1 MGVED
6 MMSEFIGIDVSKA
19 TLDVYVH
26 AAGAAFAVAN
36 DEAALYGLREKLA
49 GFKPELI
56 VLEATG
62 GYERLCA
69 AALAQAGLPV
79 AIINPRQVRAF
90 AIATGVLAKS
100 DRVDARVLAHF
111 AAAVRPEVRALPDEQ
126 REALDELLGRR
137 RQLVGMLV
145 QEKNRLQQARAAL
158 VRKDIKSHITILE
171 KRVSGCDGE
180 LQQLIHDS
188 PAWKAQEDLLR
199 SFKGIG
205 PVSARTLVAELPEL
219 GKLNRKQIASLVGL
233 APIARDSGTWRGK
246 RAIYGGRAQVREVL
260 YMATL
265 TAIRANDTIRSFYQR
280 LCNAGKP
287 HKVALIA
294 CMRKL
299 LTILNAMMRTQT
311 HWHDPLKTA

>member
-1 MGVED
+1 
-6 MMSEFIGIDVSKA
+6 MSEFIGIDVSKA
-19 TLDVYVH
+19 RLDVYAH

-36 DEAALYGLREKLA
+36 DEAALHGLREKLT
-49 GFKPELI
+49 GFRPELI
-56 VLEATG
+56 VMEATG

-69 AALAQAGLPV
+69 AALAQVGLPV
-79 AIINPRQVRAF
+79 AIVNPRQVRAF

-100 DRVDARVLAHF
+100 DKVDARVLAHF
-111 AAAVRPEVRALPDEQ
+111 AAAVRPQVRALPDEQ

-137 RQLVGMLV
+137 RQLIGMLV
-145 QEKNRLQQARAAL
+145 QEKNRLQQARAPL
-158 VRKDIKSHITILE
+158 VRKDIKSHIAILE
-171 KRVSGCDGE
+171 KRIGGCDGE

-233 APIARDSGTWRGK
+233 APIARDSGTWHGK
-246 RAIYGGRAQVREVL
+246 RAIYGGRAQIREVL
-260 YMATL
+260 YMATVS
-265 TAIRANDTIRSFYQR
+265 AIRANETIRSFYRR
-280 LCNAGKP
+280 LCAAGKP

-294 CMRKL
+294 SMRKL

>member
-1 MGVED
+1 
-6 MMSEFIGIDVSKA
+6 MSEFIGIDVSKA
-19 TLDVYVH
+19 TLDVCVH
-26 AAGAAFAVAN
+26 EAGSAFTVPN
-36 DEAALYGLREKLA
+36 DEAALHGLREKLA

-79 AIINPRQVRAF
+79 AIVNPRQVRAF
-90 AIATGVLAKS
+90 AVATGVLAKS
-100 DRVDARVLAHF
+100 DKVDARVLAHF

-137 RQLVGMLV
+137 RQLIGMLV
-145 QEKNRLQQARAAL
+145 QEKNRLQQARAPL
-158 VRKDIKSHITILE
+158 VKKEIKSHISILE
-171 KRVSGCDGE
+171 KRIGGCDGE

-246 RAIYGGRAQVREVL
+246 RAIYGGRAQIREVL
-260 YMATL
+260 YMATV

-287 HKVALIA
+287 HNVALIA

>member
-1 MGVED
+1 MN
-6 MMSEFIGIDVSKA
+6 EFIGIDVSKA
-19 TLDVYVH
+19 TLDVYLH
-26 AAGAAFAVAN
+26 GAGSAFTVAN
-36 DEAALYGLREKLA
+36 DEVGLRALAEKLA
-49 GFKPELI
+49 SAQPELI

-69 AALAQAGLPV
+69 ALLARAGLAV
-79 AIINPRQVRAF
+79 AIVNPRQVRGF

-100 DRVDARVLAHF
+100 DKVDARVLAHF
-111 AAAVRPEVRALPDEQ
+111 AAAVRPQVRALPDEQ

-137 RQLVGMLV
+137 RQLIGMLV
-145 QEKNRLQQARAAL
+145 QEKNRLQQARATL
-158 VRKDIKSHITILE
+158 VKKDIKTHIAILE
-171 KRVSGCDGE
+171 KRIGGCDGE
-180 LQQLIHDS
+180 LQQLIHNS

-199 SFKGIG
+199 SFTGIG

-246 RAIYGGRAQVREVL
+246 RAIYGGRAQIREVL
-260 YMATL
+260 YMATVS
-265 TAIRANDTIRSFYQR
+265 AIRANETIRSFYRR
-280 LCNAGKP
+280 LCDAGKP

-299 LTILNAMMRTQT
+299 LTILNAMMHTQT
-311 HWHDPLKTA
+311 QWQHP